1 MHHAADFQN
10 VFVHK
15 IVAEHAEAHALTE
28 LGTEPSCLREGHR
41 SPAMFAQSL
50 RKCNGTRRVVPCD
63 VGRYLLEIGLG
74 SWTKPKPYSAM
85 QSVLGRCAILGFEPI
100 NYRFTILIGKAA
112 RPSLLSQPA

>member
-50 RKCNGTRRVVPCD
+50 HKCNGTRRVVPCD

-74 SWTKPKPYSAM
+74 SPAKPKPHLARQSA
-85 QSVLGRCAILGFEPI
+85 LCHCAILGFELI
-100 NYRFTILIGKAA
+100 EQLFTILIGKAA
-112 RPSLLSQPA
+112 QPSLLSQPA

>member
-50 RKCNGTRRVVPCD
+50 HKCNGTRRVVPCD